1 MSNVFWYSTEKQFYL
16 LNPFDIFTEMHL
28 RTSAA
33 AVCCQDH
40 GQWFPESRNQPR
52 ISILQPPVGW
62 ISIVDGSV
70 LIFPVDLSHLILPS
84 PELDKVD
91 GLVAAAAAAPVL
103 CKVTMLNI
111 PGVCPG
117 PAKRLLCPV
126 SP

>member
-1 MSNVFWYSTEKQFYL
+1 
-16 LNPFDIFTEMHL
+16 MHL

-91 GLVAAAAAAPVL
+91 GLVAAAAPVL
-103 CKVTMLNI
+103 CKVTY
-111 PGVCPG
+111 PVCVQVQLKG
-117 PAKRLLCPV
+117 CCVQYLHNV
-126 SP
+126 VIVQDV